1 MREIV
6 FVGLGLNDEK
16 GISLRGLEE
25 IKNAENIFIEL
36 YTNLMPNFS
45 LKNLEFISGK
55 QPYILSRRELEEE
68 EGKIILDATE
78 RGRTV
83 FLVPGDPLIATTHIS
98 LRLEAKKRKIKTR
111 IIHGT
116 SVISA
121 IIGQT
126 GLHNYKFGKTVT
138 IPLPGNF
145 SETPYKVIIQ
155 NKKSGLHTLCL
166 LDINAKTQQFLSIN
180 EALRTLLD
188 IEQKRKQQATTL
200 DTFAIGVAR
209 IGSSSQFLKADN
221 IVNLLKIDFGGP
233 PQSLIFPGD
242 LHFME
247 TEALIAF
254 AQAPQNIKEHKQ

>member
-1 MREIV
+1 MRELV

-16 GISLRGLEE
+16 GISIRGLEE
-25 IKNAENIFIEL
+25 IKNAENVFIEL

-45 LKNLEFISGK
+45 VNNLEISSGK
-55 QPYILSRRELEEE
+55 QLHILSRNELEEE
-68 EGKIILDATE
+68 KGEIILKAAE
-78 RGRTV
+78 KGKAV

-98 LRLEAKKRKIKTR
+98 LRLEAKKHKIKTR

-121 IIGQT
+121 IIGLT

-145 SETPYKVIIQ
+145 SETPYNVIKQ
-155 NKKSGLHTLCL
+155 NKKIGLHTLCL
-166 LDINAKTQQFLSIN
+166 LDINAKTKQFLSIN
-180 EALRTLLD
+180 KALKALLD
-188 IEQKRKQQATTL
+188 IEQKRKQQIVTL
-200 DTFAIGVAR
+200 NTFAVGVTR
-209 IGSSSQFLKADN
+209 IGSNFQFVKADY
-221 IVNLLKIDFGGP
+221 IVDLLEIDFGGP
-233 PQSLIFPGD
+233 PQSLIFPGK

-254 AQAPQNIKEHKQ
+254 AQAPQKIKEFKQ